1 MQMTNDFKAANFCEL
16 SEKEL
21 SDVTGNGKGTNLT
34 QAALAGAVAG
44 AYVGSVIPVVG
55 TGFGAMLG
63 AKWGIAI
70 YGIARYGI

>member
-1 MQMTNDFKAANFCEL
+1 MKVTNDFKTTTFYELNEREL
-16 SEKEL
+16 SAI
-21 SDVTGNGKGTNLT
+21 TGNGKGTNLT

-44 AYVGSVIPVVG
+44 AYVGSIIPVVG

-63 AKWGIAI
+63 AKWGLAI